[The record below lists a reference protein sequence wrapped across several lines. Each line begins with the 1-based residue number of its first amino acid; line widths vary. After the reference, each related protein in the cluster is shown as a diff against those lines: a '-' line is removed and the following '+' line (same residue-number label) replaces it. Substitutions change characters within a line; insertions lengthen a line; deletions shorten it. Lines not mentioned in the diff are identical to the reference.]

1 MMRPQESGRTDDGTQ
16 RDAPE
21 AVPVLPDT
29 VPVLRVRAVSKR
41 FVSGGGSPSSID
53 VLAGIDLDLG
63 RGEFVSIVGPSGC
76 GKSTLLNLISG
87 LDTDYDGEI
96 RLNGD
101 SAMPRIGR
109 VPYMHQRDLL
119 MPWRTVL
126 DNATIS
132 LEIRGA
138 GKGRAREEALVHFDD
153 FGLTQYATSYPS
165 EISGGMR
172 QRVALLRATLPG
184 ADLLLLDEPFGA
196 LDAITRSSMHTWLS
210 QLLADSERAVLLVT
224 HDVEEALLL
233 SDRVHV
239 LSSRPGRIVATL
251 DVEFPRPREASIVT
265 SPEFVELKVRLL
277 HALSESSG
285 VAV

>member
-1 MMRPQESGRTDDGTQ
+1 MRPQYSGTTDAGPQ

-21 AVPVLPDT
+21 AVPVLG
-29 VPVLRVRAVSKR
+29 VKAVSKR
-41 FVSGGGSPSSID
+41 FVSGGMSPSSLD
-53 VLAGIDLDLG
+53 VLSGIDLDLA

-96 RLNGD
+96 NLNGD
-101 SAMPRIGR
+101 GAAPRIGR

-119 MPWRTVL
+119 LPWRTVL

-138 GKGRAREEALVHFDD
+138 GKRRAREEALVHLDE
-153 FGLTQYATSYPS
+153 FGLAEFAFSYPS

-184 ADLLLLDEPFGA
+184 AELLLLDEPFGA

-210 QLLADSERAVLLVT
+210 QLLAGSERAVLLVT

-239 LSSRPGRIVATL
+239 MSSRPGRIVSTL
-251 DVEFPRPREASIVT
+251 DVEFPRPRDAGIVT
-265 SPEFVELKVRLL
+265 SPQFVELKARLL
-277 HALSESSG
+277 RVLSDSSG
-285 VAV
+285 VAA

>member
-1 MMRPQESGRTDDGTQ
+1 MRPQPSEIASDSPQHDAVRTDS
-16 RDAPE
+16 
-21 AVPVLPDT
+21 
-29 VPVLRVRAVSKR
+29 VLRVDSVSKR
-41 FVSGGGSPSSID
+41 FISAGRTPAVID
-53 VLAGIDLDLG
+53 VLSDIDLKLD

-87 LDTDYDGEI
+87 LDTDYGGEI
-96 RLNGD
+96 SLLGDGALQRL
-101 SAMPRIGR
+101 GR

-119 MPWRTVL
+119 LPWRTVL

-132 LEIRGA
+132 LEIQGA
-138 GKGRAREEALVHFDD
+138 GKRKAREEALVHFDE
-153 FGLTQYATSYPS
+153 FGLTEFASAYPS

-210 QLLADSERAVLLVT
+210 QLLTGSDRAVLLVT

-239 LSSRPGRIVATL
+239 MSSRPGRIVATL
-251 DVEFPRPREASIVT
+251 DVEFPRPREATLVT
-265 SPEFVELKVRLL
+265 SPEFVALKTRLL
-277 HALSESSG
+277 DVLSKSPERVS
-285 VAV
+285 